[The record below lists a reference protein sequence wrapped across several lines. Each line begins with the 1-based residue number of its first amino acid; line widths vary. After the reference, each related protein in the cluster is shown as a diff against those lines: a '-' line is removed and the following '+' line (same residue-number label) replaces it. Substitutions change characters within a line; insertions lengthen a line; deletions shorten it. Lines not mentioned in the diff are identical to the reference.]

1 MWKKILLILKR
12 KMRPVVCN
20 NGYKIWKIY
29 CKFIQF
35 RCSPLILVE
44 KKEMKSLSPIFVSEP
59 AKNPTAI
66 SSRKERASSSSPS
79 NGVLP
84 PKRHPS
90 SVSADTSGV
99 SSPSVQAEQNL
110 SEEDQ
115 VRYAML
121 ISEANQRVEEKNI
134 PQALYLNKQALKI
147 LPSEKLQRKI
157 QRMQVLFLTGFV
169 VEVVIARLK

>member
-1 MWKKILLILKR
+1 MVIKYGRYTVHLYNLDAPPFPFFEILFK
-12 KMRPVVCN
+12 
-20 NGYKIWKIY
+20 
-29 CKFIQF
+29 
-35 RCSPLILVE
+35 
-44 KKEMKSLSPIFVSEP
+44 KKEIKTLNPIFVSEL

-79 NGVLP
+79 NVVLL
-84 PKRHPS
+84 PKRH
-90 SVSADTSGV
+90 SVSVDTSGV

-121 ISEANQRVEEKNI
+121 ISEAKQRVEEKNI

>member
-1 MWKKILLILKR
+1 
-12 KMRPVVCN
+12 MRPVVCN
-20 NGYKIWKIY
+20 NGHKIWKIY

-84 PKRHPS
+84 PKRHLS

-121 ISEANQRVEEKNI
+121 ISEAKQRVEEKNI